1 MMDTSKAVSLHA
13 QETWSPVSRIIFPV
27 ALLLLLNFNCVTA
40 ASAQTAAHPSAS
52 GWVVISVSDYRAL
65 HARAYP
71 PDREPEP
78 LPVDATLTRVDYDL
92 RIDGDLATG
101 RAVLT
106 VDVLKDGWVRIPV
119 PPGLLVREAKLDG
132 KLVSLVPGSIGKSVG
147 HVSALLSHPG
157 RAVLNLDIALPVV
170 SATGEESIALP
181 STDSGITRASVRL
194 PKQGVDVR
202 LAGGLLAEKSES
214 ANESKWVAYGRGNE
228 PLTFAW
234 KRKTEDHRA
243 TQALRLRGSVTEL
256 AGLGEDTTSLMA
268 DVSVQVTQGA
278 AREVRLSVPDKV
290 TVNQVS
296 GAEVA
301 DWEIKNGQLAVTFL
315 EPVEANA
322 KFVVSAETRSPREGQ
337 IEIPLLRLLN
347 AERDSGGVAVEV
359 LGAGEIKE
367 FKAAGLENADAS
379 DLGELVANRQ
389 STSLSAF
396 RFRGG
401 DAKTVRSLTVDIAR
415 YTPQAILMANVSEA
429 RYNALVST
437 EGKTLVQARYAVR
450 NNQRNFLKIT
460 LPQGATLWSAALA
473 GKPVRPGQSP
483 DGSVL
488 LPLEKSHAG
497 EDAPEFAVEL
507 VYIVRGSAWNDKG
520 QFNLSLPK
528 LDLPVSRTGL
538 AVFHPP
544 LFKLTSEPG
553 AFHVEA
559 YEPPAS
565 AALNPPPPPPVS
577 ALLRLAPGASAAPVP
592 QSAVTG
598 ADASFLISAEE
609 KGKNPVPQKELDD
622 FRAALSGGRA
632 TGILPL
638 KVAFP
643 ALGPSLFL
651 VSELTAENQSPSAGF
666 NFQREKKA
674 GAQ

>member
-1 MMDTSKAVSLHA
+1 MDTSIAVSLHE
-13 QETWSPVSRIIFPV
+13 QEKQSPVSRIIYLFAV
-27 ALLLLLNFNCVTA
+27 LLLLNFNCAPA
-40 ASAQTAAHPSAS
+40 ASAQAAAHPSAS

-65 HARAYP
+65 HAKAFP
-71 PDREPEP
+71 PDHEPEP

-92 RIDGDLATG
+92 HIDTELATG
-101 RAVLT
+101 RAILT

-132 KLVSLVPGSIGKSVG
+132 KLVSLVPGAIGKSAG

-157 RAVLNLDIALPVV
+157 RAVLNLDIALPVA
-170 SATGEESIALP
+170 SAAGEESVALP
-181 STDSGITRASVRL
+181 STDSGITRAAVHL

-202 LAGGLLAEKSES
+202 LTGGLLAEKSES
-214 ANESKWVAYGRGNE
+214 ANESKWIAYGRGNE

-243 TQALRLRGSVTEL
+243 TLALRLRGSVTEL
-256 AGLGEDTTSLMA
+256 AGLGEDSTSLMA
-268 DVSVQVTQGA
+268 DVNVHVTQGA
-278 AREVRLSVPDKV
+278 AREVRLSLPDKL

-301 DWEIKNGQLAVTFL
+301 DWEIKSGQLAVTFL
-315 EPVEANA
+315 EPVEASA

-367 FKAAGLENADAS
+367 FKAVGLENADAS

-401 DAKTVRSLTVDIAR
+401 DAKTVRSLSVDIAR

-429 RYNALVST
+429 RYNVLVST

-483 DGSVL
+483 DGAVL

-497 EDAPEFAVEL
+497 EDAPEFAVEV
-507 VYIVRGSAWNDKG
+507 VYISRGSAWNDKG
-520 QFNLSLPK
+520 QFNLALPK
-528 LDLPVSRTGL
+528 LDLPISRTGL

-565 AALNPPPPPPVS
+565 AALNPPPSPPVR
-577 ALLRLAPGASAAPVP
+577 ALFRSSPGVAATSVP
-592 QSAVTG
+592 QSSVTG
-598 ADASFLISAEE
+598 ADTSFLISAEE

-643 ALGPSLFL
+643 ALGSSLFL

>member
-1 MMDTSKAVSLHA
+1 MDTSKAVCLHV
-13 QETWSPVSRIIFPV
+13 QENRSSVSRIYFSFAV
-27 ALLLLLNFNCVTA
+27 LLFLFFNNAAT

-71 PDREPEP
+71 PDHEPEP

-92 RIDGDLATG
+92 RIDGDLASG
-101 RAVLT
+101 HANLT
-106 VDVLKDGWVRIPV
+106 VDVLKDGWVRVPV
-119 PPGLLVREAKLDG
+119 PAGLLVREAKLDG
-132 KLVSLVPGSIGKSVG
+132 KLVSLVPGSIGTSVG

-157 RAVLNLDIALPVV
+157 RAVLNLDIALPVA
-170 SATGEESIALP
+170 SAAGEESITLP
-181 STDSGITRASVRL
+181 STESGITRASVRL
-194 PKQGVDVR
+194 PKQGVDIR
-202 LAGGLLAEKSES
+202 LGGGLLAEKSES

-243 TQALRLRGSVTEL
+243 TQALRLRGSLTEL
-256 AGLGEDTTSLMA
+256 AGLGEDSTSLMA

-278 AREVRLSVPDKV
+278 AREVRLSLPDKV

-367 FKAAGLENADAS
+367 FKAVGLENADAS

-429 RYNALVST
+429 RYNVLVST

-497 EDAPEFAVEL
+497 EDAPEFAVEV
-507 VYIVRGSAWNDKG
+507 VYIARGSAWNDKG
-520 QFNLSLPK
+520 QFNLALPK

-565 AALNPPPPPPVS
+565 AALNPPPPPAS
-577 ALLRLAPGASAAPVP
+577 ALVRSGPGAAISAAPQP
-592 QSAVTG
+592 TVTG
-598 ADASFLISAEE
+598 ADTNLALLAEE
-609 KGKNPVPQKELDD
+609 KGKNPVPQKALDD

-674 GAQ
+674 GVQ